1 MASAADR
8 VGVYFRGR
16 TMRRSGP
23 TGTVGP
29 AQGYTFLYYVKQY
42 FDLLL
47 VNMRRPGLTDFPGG
61 GDISRP
67 RLVGLDK
74 VPCNLYGGD
83 QPGAMRPATGRR
95 FEETGYFLEY
105 SNGRDAMVTFNG
117 MCRAPSV
124 FKAETVFV

>member
-1 MASAADR
+1 
-8 VGVYFRGR
+8 
-16 TMRRSGP
+16 MRRSGP

-42 FDLLL
+42 FDLPL
-47 VNMRRPGLTDFPGG
+47 VNMRRPGLTDSQVGA
-61 GDISRP
+61 DISRP

-95 FEETGYFLEY
+95 FEETGYFHELEVHR
-105 SNGRDAMVTFNG
+105 SHGVQVLIEHRIGRA
-117 MCRAPSV
+117 APLGDVALQTSPGRV
-124 FKAETVFV
+124 S